1 MTEQQIIETLATEVM
16 GWVIQDDYRDHLNPR
31 KIYFDEINSK
41 WIGYVEDWNPLEDL
55 NHAFEVVEK
64 LRGSISILVESFP
77 DGYEGLARKEF
88 GDCRVLAEIS
98 AKTPQ
103 EAICKAAMEAVTQSS
118 WSRNN
123 A

>member
-1 MTEQQIIETLATEVM
+1 MTDKQIIEILATKVM
-16 GWVIQDDYRDHLNPR
+16 GWKADGIAYVKADNPE
-31 KIYFDEINSK
+31 YMVGVQVAE
-41 WIGYVEDWNPLEDL
+41 WNPLEDL

-77 DGYEGLARKEF
+77 DGYEGIARKEY

-103 EAICKAAMEAVTQSS
+103 EAICNAAMKVVAE
-118 WSRNN
+118 NYGN
-123 A
+123 